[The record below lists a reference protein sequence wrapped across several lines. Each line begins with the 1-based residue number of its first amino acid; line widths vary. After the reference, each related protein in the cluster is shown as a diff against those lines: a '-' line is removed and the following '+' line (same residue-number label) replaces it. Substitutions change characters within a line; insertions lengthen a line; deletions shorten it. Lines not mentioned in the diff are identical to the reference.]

1 MKSWVLKSPA
11 YSFEGLPQVQSW
23 LPIVFIKS
31 GLGHMMA
38 ILFSIQICSRK
49 LSNGPGNWVWCLSAR
64 TDHRFPRSKSLVSVS
79 CLFPRSWTEPFI
91 EDVLSSPSTASVV
104 TKINGV
110 DAATYVGNWIYQA
123 SLNQDADAAYNS
135 MFFKKAFNASGI
147 GDGYFSSGGRARYI
161 TRWPT

>member
-1 MKSWVLKSPA
+1 
-11 YSFEGLPQVQSW
+11 
-23 LPIVFIKS
+23 
-31 GLGHMMA
+31 MMA
-38 ILFSIQICSRK
+38 ISFSIQICSRK

-64 TDHRFPRSKSLVSVS
+64 TEHRFPKSKSLVSVS
-79 CLFPRSWTEPFI
+79 CLFSRSWAKPST

-135 MFFKKAFNASGI
+135 MFFKKAFNASGV

-161 TRWPT
+161 TRWLTWAINSNINTLQIHIPRCQYHVHVCKWN